1 MGKNTTIESMLT
13 LWASKTDEDF
23 APERL
28 QSELGVSATKFWKKN
43 DPFPVGKGVRK
54 QGGWR
59 YSSGRQDYSPE
70 TNIDF
75 FSQLTLIKAFLKTHK
90 AQIISVCEKY
100 SLSPELSCVMY
111 VVGSDRPGIG
121 FDTELVSLLAEVG
134 AEIDVDVFFLT
145 S

>member
-13 LWASKTDEDF
+13 LWASESDERF
-23 APERL
+23 EPERL
-28 QSELGVSATKFWKKN
+28 HSELGVTATKFWKKN
-43 DPFPVGKGVRK
+43 DPFPAGKGVRK
-54 QGGWR
+54 QSGWQ
-59 YSSGRQDYSPE
+59 YSSGRQDYFPE

-75 FSQLTLIKAFLKTHK
+75 FSQLSLIKTFLKTHK

-100 SLSPELSCVMY
+100 FLTPELSCVMY

-121 FDTELVSLLAEVG
+121 YDKELVSLLAEVG
-134 AEIDVDVFFLT
+134 AEIDVDVFFFT